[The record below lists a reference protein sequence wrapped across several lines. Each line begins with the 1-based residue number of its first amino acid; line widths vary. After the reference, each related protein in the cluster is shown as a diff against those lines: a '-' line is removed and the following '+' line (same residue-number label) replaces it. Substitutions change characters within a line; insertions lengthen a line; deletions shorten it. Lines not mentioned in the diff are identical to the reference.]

1 MTRPF
6 YAYLLAILVAPFL
19 FGQTQI
25 ITPEVVQTGF
35 AVVTPVSG
43 GGVGLA
49 VTETFSEQVG
59 GSLFQATVL
68 PSPLATITSVVV
80 NTNPATGANTGVA
93 IVNSNDAAATIT
105 LSLRDQGGNTLSTR
119 TITVDGRQQIPRFVT
134 ELFSGTPQLAIP
146 FTGSLVVNSDLAIGV
161 LGLQFVGPSFTA
173 LPTSVQLAGVTT
185 FAGGNV
191 GTTTTTII
199 SGVPGAITPTT
210 AITPPIT
217 IPSTAIV
224 PISTVPIPST
234 IPVTTIPSPT
244 IPATTVP
251 ATVTVP
257 PQTFAIGTTTQSPAT
272 FGTPVSNTTI
282 IGTSPN
288 STVVASAGLVG
299 LGAFLLPQVA
309 TGAGWESQVTV
320 ANTSAIT
327 QVIRVDFFN
336 ATGGPLVIP
345 IGSTI
350 AGVAIP
356 PGGVATFPTG
366 P

>member
-19 FGQTQI
+19 LGQTQI
-25 ITPEVVQTGF
+25 ITSEVVQTGF

-43 GGVGLA
+43 GGAGLA
-49 VTETFSEQVG
+49 VTETFSQQVG
-59 GSLFQATVL
+59 GTLFQATVL

-93 IVNSNDAAATIT
+93 IVNPNDATATVT

-119 TITVDGRQQIPRFVT
+119 TITVGGRQQIPRFVT
-134 ELFSGTPQLAIP
+134 ELFSGTPELVSP
-146 FTGSLVVNSDLAIGV
+146 FIGSLVVNSDLATGV

-173 LPTSVQLAGVTT
+173 LPTSVQLTGVTT
-185 FAGGNV
+185 FAAGNV
-191 GTTTTTII
+191 GTTTTII

-210 AITPPIT
+210 ATTPTIT
-217 IPSTAIV
+217 IPSQPMV

-282 IGTSPN
+282 IGTPPN
-288 STVVASAGLVG
+288 SLVVASAGVVG

-320 ANTSAIT
+320 ANTSGNAQI
-327 QVIRVDFFN
+327 VRVDFFN
-336 ATGGPLVIP
+336 SNGGPLVIP

-350 AGVAIP
+350 SGVVIP
-356 PGGVATFPTG
+356 PGGVVTFPTG

>member
-19 FGQTQI
+19 SGQTQI
-25 ITPEVVQTGF
+25 TPQEVIQTGF

-43 GGVGLA
+43 GGAGLA

-59 GSLFQATVL
+59 GALFQATVL

-80 NTNPATGANTGVA
+80 TTNPATGANTGVA
-93 IVNSNDAAATIT
+93 IVNPNDSTATIT

-119 TITVDGRQQIPRFVT
+119 TITVAGRQQIPRFVT
-134 ELFSGTPQLAIP
+134 ELFSGTPELATP
-146 FTGSLVVNSDLAIGV
+146 FTGSLVVNADLAIGV

-185 FAGGNV
+185 FAAGNV
-191 GTTTTTII
+191 TTPTAII
-199 SGVPGAITPTT
+199 TGVPGAITPTT
-210 AITPPIT
+210 AITPTIT
-217 IPSTAIV
+217 IPSTPTV

-234 IPVTTIPSPT
+234 IPVTTIPSTT

-251 ATVTVP
+251 ATVTVS
-257 PQTFAIGTTTQSPAT
+257 PQVFAIGTTSQSPAA

-282 IGTSPN
+282 TGQPPN
-288 STVVASAGLVG
+288 TLVTAAAGVVG

-309 TGAGWESQVTV
+309 TGGGWESQVTV
-320 ANTSAIT
+320 ANTSGNT
-327 QVIRVDFFN
+327 QIVRVEFFN
-336 ATGGPLVIP
+336 ANGGPLIIP

-350 AGVAIP
+350 SGVAIP
-356 PGGVATFPTG
+356 PGGVVTFPTG

>member
-25 ITPEVVQTGF
+25 TPPEVVQTGF
-35 AVVTPVSG
+35 AVVTPVTGSG
-43 GGVGLA
+43 FGLS
-49 VTETFSEQVG
+49 VTETFSEQAG
-59 GSLFQATVL
+59 GALFQATVL
-68 PSPLATITSVVV
+68 PSPLATITTVVV

-93 IVNSNDAAATIT
+93 IVNPNDSVATVT

-119 TITVDGRQQIPRFVT
+119 TITVAGRTQIPRFVT
-134 ELFSGTPQLAIP
+134 ELFSGTPELAAP
-146 FTGSLVVNSDLAIGV
+146 FTGSLVVNSDLATGV

-185 FAGGNV
+185 FAAGNV
-191 GTTTTTII
+191 AATTVVI
-199 SGVPGAITPTT
+199 SGTGVASPTT
-210 AITPPIT
+210 ATIPTIT
-217 IPSTAIV
+217 IPSTPTV

-251 ATVTVP
+251 ATVTVT
-257 PQTFAIGTTTQSPAT
+257 PQTFAIGTTTQSPAA
-272 FGTPVSNTTI
+272 FGTPVTNTTV
-282 IGTSPN
+282 IGTTPN
-288 STVVASAGLVG
+288 STVVASAGVVG

-320 ANTSAIT
+320 ANTSVNA

-336 ATGGPLVIP
+336 ANGGPLVIP

-350 AGVAIP
+350 SGVTIP
-356 PGGVATFPTG
+356 PGGVVTFPTG